1 MRNQLLF
8 TPGPVPLPDEVAAA
22 GANVELY
29 HQSDAYT
36 SIVHSLSHRLQEV
49 FLSDGPVLMISGS
62 GMTGIDACAASLQ
75 RESDHVL
82 VLHHGRFG
90 ERLLDIARIYS
101 ATVES
106 ISAPWGEA
114 IDIEALERHCASAA
128 KLDVVWCVHSETST
142 GVSIDVHSVASI
154 VRRYHP
160 DALICVDAVTSV
172 AIQEL
177 RSSAWGLDAVV
188 TGIQKGLCCSPGMAL
203 IALSERAQACA
214 SKSRPL
220 FTLDL
225 HRVVENLRN
234 GRMTWTPPTS
244 LVAQLSMAVD
254 GILSKG
260 LPMVWSH
267 HNALYDDVRA
277 RAEQRGF
284 NVWGQSSSRG
294 VLVMTHPHGD
304 VIRRELEH
312 TYNMVIANGQDAMA
326 GKVVRFGLCGSY
338 TSERYTLLFDAIDS
352 IISR

>member
-1 MRNQLLF
+1 MNKQLLF
-8 TPGPVPLPDEVAAA
+8 TPGPVPLAAEIAAA
-22 GANVELY
+22 GATVELY
-29 HQSDAYT
+29 HQSDAYA
-36 SIVHSLSHRLQEV
+36 SVVHELSRRLRDV
-49 FLSDGPVLMISGS
+49 FLSDGPVLMLSGS

-75 RESDHVL
+75 RVSDHVL

-106 ISAPWGEA
+106 LSVPWGDA
-114 IDIEALERHCASAA
+114 IDIEAVERHCSSVA

-142 GVSIDVHSVASI
+142 GVSIDVQSIASI

-160 DALICVDAVTSV
+160 EALVCVDAVTSV

-177 RSSAWGLDAVV
+177 RSSAWDLDAVV
-188 TGIQKGLCCSPGMAL
+188 TGIQKGLCCSPG
-203 IALSERAQACA
+203 IALVALSDRARERA

-234 GRMTWTPPTS
+234 DRMTWTPPTS
-244 LVAQLSMAVD
+244 LVAQLAVAVD
-254 GILSKG
+254 RILSRG
-260 LPMVWSH
+260 LPSVWSH

-277 RAEQRGF
+277 RAEFRGF
-284 NVWGQSSSRG
+284 SVWGQATSRG
-294 VLVMTHPHGD
+294 VLVMTHPDGEG
-304 VIRRELEH
+304 VRRELEH
-312 TYNMVIANGQDAMA
+312 TYNMIIANGQDAMA

-338 TSERYTLLFDAIDS
+338 TSERYTMLFDAIDS
-352 IISR
+352 ITSR